1 MAKRKVSNMLALAVL
16 SLLTER
22 PMHPYEIS
30 SVMQMR
36 QLSTVIKLNN
46 SSLYSVMEAL
56 QREELIVPVET
67 QREGR
72 YPERTIYATTD
83 AGRRELFDWLRML
96 LRKPVTE
103 YTQFAAGLAF
113 LSHLPPAEVTTLLE
127 EQARYVR
134 EEISSIRAIIEKADH
149 LGVDRLFLIEDR
161 YSLTLLEA
169 RLTFVQQLIQ
179 EINDGTL
186 TEMRDEQR
194 IWKVTRP
201 ELASLGSDLEK
212 GHDKTD
218 DNPIRNDA
226 TSSR

>member
-30 SVMQMR
+30 SVMQTR
-36 QLSTVIKLNN
+36 QLSTVIKLNS

-72 YPERTIYATTD
+72 YPERTIYATTE
-83 AGRRELFDWLRML
+83 AGRAELSDWLRSL

-113 LSHLPPAEVTTLLE
+113 LGYLPPAEVTTLLE
-127 EQARYVR
+127 EHAHYVQ

-161 YSLTLLEA
+161 YSLALLEA

-194 IWKVTRP
+194 IWKITRP
-201 ELASLGSDLEK
+201 ELASLGSDMEK
-212 GHDKTD
+212 GQQKTD
-218 DNPIRNDA
+218 
-226 TSSR
+226 